1 MLTTAPYGS
10 WHSPI
15 TAEMIA
21 GRSLGLSYPCF
32 DGDVLY
38 WLEGRPLEQGR
49 SVIVRRDADGSVH
62 DVTPAG
68 FNTRTLVHEYGGGSY
83 LVAQGMVF
91 FSNYSDQRLYRQ
103 DDYGRAAPQ
112 ALTPEQPMRYAD
124 AMYDSSRRRLIC
136 VCEQHSEGQEARNFI
151 GAVPI
156 DGGQVVELA
165 GGRDFVACPRLSPD
179 GKTLAWMAW
188 DHPNMPWD
196 AAELWIAQVHDD
208 GMLSAARRIA
218 GGIGDSVCQ
227 PEWSPAGLLHF
238 VAERS
243 GWWNLYRWQADTARA
258 LCPMQAEF
266 GQPHWVFGVSTYGFS
281 DNAQLISAYCEQGVW
296 KLGRLSAEGGT
307 LEAIEQPYT
316 SIGLVQVQGQRV
328 VYVGGAASLPAAIVM
343 LDLSSATHEALRENT
358 DLEIDPGYF
367 SAPEVIEFPSEGGR
381 TAYGFFYAPRNP
393 EYGAPKGEK
402 PPLVVKSHGGPTS
415 ASSASLKLGI
425 QYYTSRGIAVLDV
438 NYGGSTGYGR
448 EYRERLDGQWGVVDV
463 DDCGNGA
470 RFLAQQGRVD
480 AKRMSITG
488 GSAGGY
494 TTLCALAF
502 RDVFQ
507 AGASHFGV
515 ADPEMLAQDTHKFE
529 SRYLDRLIGPYPER
543 RDLYLERSPI
553 HHVAGLE
560 CPVIFFQGL
569 EDKVVPP
576 NQAELMVDALR
587 KKGIPVAYL
596 PFEGE
601 QHGFRKAENIIRTLE
616 AELAFFGQ
624 VFGFTPADT
633 IPAVKIENM

>member
-1 MLTTAPYGS
+1 MPTIAPYGS
-10 WHSPI
+10 WKSPI

-21 GRSLGLSYPCF
+21 GRTLGLSYPCF
-32 DGDVLY
+32 DGDAIY
-38 WLEGRPLEQGR
+38 WLESRPLEQGR
-49 SVIVRRDADGSVH
+49 SVIVRRDTDGSVH

-68 FNTRTLVHEYGGGSY
+68 FNSRTLVHEYGGGSY

-91 FSNYSDQRLYRQ
+91 FSNYADQRLYRQ
-103 DDYGRAAPQ
+103 DQAGRTAPQ
-112 ALTPEQPMRYAD
+112 AITPEQPMRYAD
-124 AMYDSSRRRLIC
+124 AIYDAYRQRLIC
-136 VCEQHSEGQEARNFI
+136 VCEQHDEGQEARNFI
-151 GAVPI
+151 GAVSI
-156 DGGQVVELA
+156 DGGQVSELA

-179 GKTLAWMAW
+179 GKALAWMAW
-188 DHPNMPWD
+188 DHPTMPWD
-196 AAELWIAQVHDD
+196 AAELWLAQLNPD
-208 GMLSAARRIA
+208 GTLSEARQIA

-227 PEWSPAGLLHF
+227 PEWSPGGVLHF

-243 GWWNLYRWQADTARA
+243 GWWNLYRWQAGTAEA
-258 LCPMQAEF
+258 LCPMAAEF
-266 GQPHWVFGVSTYGFS
+266 GQPHWVFRVSTYGFT
-281 DNAQLISAYCEQGVW
+281 QQGEIISAYCLQGVW
-296 KLGRLSAEGGT
+296 NLGRVPADGGT
-307 LEAIEQPYT
+307 ILPIEQPYT
-316 SIGLVQVQGQRV
+316 SIGLLQVQGQRV
-328 VYVGGAASLPAAIVM
+328 LYVGGAASLPAAIVM
-343 LDLSSATHEALRENT
+343 LDLQSATPEVLRKNT
-358 DLEIDPGYF
+358 DLALDPHYF
-367 SAPEVIEFPSEGGR
+367 STPKVIEFPTEHGR
-381 TAYGFFYAPRNP
+381 TAYGFFYPPHNPDYSAP
-393 EYGAPKGEK
+393 AAEK

-415 ASSASLKLGI
+415 ATSASLKLGI

-448 EYRERLDGQWGVVDV
+448 EYRERLDGQWGIVDV

-470 RFLAQQGRVD
+470 RFLSKQGFVD
-480 AKRMSITG
+480 GKRMAITG

-543 RDLYLERSPI
+543 RDLYHERSPI

-576 NQAELMVDALR
+576 NQAERMVDALR
-587 KKGIPVAYL
+587 TKGIPVAYL

-601 QHGFRKAENIIRTLE
+601 QHGFRRAENIIRALE

-624 VFGFTPADT
+624 VFGFTPADQ
-633 IPAVKIENM
+633 IPAVSIENM